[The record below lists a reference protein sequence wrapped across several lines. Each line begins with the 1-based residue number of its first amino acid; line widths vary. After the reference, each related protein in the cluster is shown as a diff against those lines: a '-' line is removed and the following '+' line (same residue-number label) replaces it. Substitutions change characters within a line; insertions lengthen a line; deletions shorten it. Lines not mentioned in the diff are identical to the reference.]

1 MLYFW
6 CFNMKIM
13 SKFIKSFALVVALVF
28 VGGTASFAQGLSN
41 GSSSAVSNPLASAAP
56 AGNGMGMRMPLFL
69 GGSFGLGS
77 GAGVGDGHDVGI
89 CQIRPMIGAWL
100 PGVAFVR
107 LGYGFSSYEE
117 RDNED
122 RKNDVETSNFS
133 VDLGAHL
140 LSEFYVMG
148 SYSRVSA
155 LSENGD
161 IAWNEWSVGF
171 GTFWIV
177 FSRTFLTL
185 DIGYHWVRKHYD
197 PFIDKSV
204 KGGRFQ
210 MNLGFAVFVY

>member
-1 MLYFW
+1 
-6 CFNMKIM
+6 MKNM
-13 SKFIKSFALVVALVF
+13 SKFIKCFALVVALVL
-28 VGGTASFAQGLSN
+28 VGGTVSFAQGVSK
-41 GSSSAVSNPLASAAP
+41 GSSSVISNPLGSTAP
-56 AGNGMGMRMPLFL
+56 AGNGMAMRMPLFL

-89 CQIRPMIGAWL
+89 CQIRPMLGAWL
-100 PGVAFVR
+100 PGVAFLR

-122 RKNDVETSNFS
+122 RKNDIETSNFS

-140 LSEFYVMG
+140 FSEFYVMG

-197 PFIDKSV
+197 PFIDKNV

>member
-1 MLYFW
+1 M
-6 CFNMKIM
+6 NVIS
-13 SKFIKSFALVVALVF
+13 SKLFMRVMAIIAFALVAA
-28 VGGTASFAQGLSN
+28 TSSFAQGLPM
-41 GSSSAVSNPLASAAP
+41 GSANSSTGAFNPLGQPSGGSA
-56 AGNGMGMRMPLFL
+56 MSMRLPLIL
-69 GGSFGLGS
+69 GGSFGIGS

-89 CQIRPMIGAWL
+89 CQIKPMIGAWI
-100 PGVAFVR
+100 PGIAFLR
-107 LGYGFSSYEE
+107 LGYGFSGYEE
-117 RDNED
+117 TDSENHKNE
-122 RKNDVETSNFS
+122 VETSDFS

-140 LSEFYVMG
+140 FSEFYVMG

-185 DIGYHWVRKHYD
+185 DIGYHWVREHYD

-210 MNLGFAVFVY
+210 MNLGFAVFFY

>member
-1 MLYFW
+1 
-6 CFNMKIM
+6 MKNM
-13 SKFIKSFALVVALVF
+13 SKFIKCFALVVALVL
-28 VGGTASFAQGLSN
+28 VGGTVSFAQGVSK
-41 GSSSAVSNPLASAAP
+41 GSSSVISNPLGSAAP
-56 AGNGMGMRMPLFL
+56 AGNGMAMRMPLFL

-89 CQIRPMIGAWL
+89 CQIRPMLGAWL
-100 PGVAFVR
+100 PGVAFLR

-122 RKNDVETSNFS
+122 RKNDIETSNFS
-133 VDLGAHL
+133 VDLGTHL
-140 LSEFYVMG
+140 FSEFYVMG

-197 PFIDKSV
+197 PFIDKNV